1 MLIESREQGKRG
13 DGHILGVVYVV
24 YRRVGS
30 KLLHC
35 MCLGAYK

>member
-1 MLIESREQGKRG
+1 MLIESRGQGKRG
-13 DGHILGVVYVV
+13 DGHILGVV